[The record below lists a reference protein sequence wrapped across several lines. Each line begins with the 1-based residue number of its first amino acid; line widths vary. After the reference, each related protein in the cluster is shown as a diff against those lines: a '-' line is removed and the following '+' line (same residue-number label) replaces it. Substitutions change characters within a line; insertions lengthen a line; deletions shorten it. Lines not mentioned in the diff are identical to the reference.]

1 MSESSSFTSGPAGR
15 YELRHKVGE
24 GGSGTVYK
32 AWDTQLQRFVA
43 FKRLKTQGLSDKA
56 DIILQEA
63 KTLAALQHPNILT
76 VFDCGSD
83 ELGTYVVT
91 EFLEGEPLDEVV
103 ARERFDAATL
113 GEPVAQILEGL
124 IAAHHMH
131 VIHRD
136 LKPSNIMVVTLPSG
150 ARQYKILDFGL
161 ARIITRPTM
170 QTMYDDHTVYGSIY
184 YFAPEQIKRRP
195 LDERTDLYALG
206 CVFYFMLTGQQAF
219 QGESLAD
226 IITSHLEH
234 RFTPLQEARP
244 DLPADLCAW
253 VSGLI
258 ASNPDERPASA
269 KAALES
275 FRPLQARLGRPG
287 SIRLTAAHVVR
298 PAMANQTMNIQV
310 LPSPRRR
317 RFALVAGLVIALGL
331 LGGFV
336 LLRPEPAP
344 PVPAAPATPA
354 APSINMPDYFVD
366 MDRAE
371 LLHAHFNRIKDMEFK
386 FDSVGTV
393 GEALALAL
401 FRERYAGQTNID
413 LLHTIRYE
421 GRDGTEA
428 GELDLVVWQ
437 RSPREA
443 LEVYEVKVSD
453 NLPDALNKGRSQL
466 RRFQGFV
473 EQGAITRMHSRTDD
487 ARVYRLD
494 QFDEVKKYG
503 FIGSRGAV
511 AAGYDAEFDLTR
523 AEATQLHKAVQR
535 YKKLVAEQQHVS
547 P

>member
-1 MSESSSFTSGPAGR
+1 MNEISHLVAGPGGR
-15 YELRHKVGE
+15 YELRHQVGE

-43 FKRLKTQGLSDKA
+43 FKRLKSPDLSENA

-83 ELGTYVVT
+83 DQGTFVVT
-91 EFLEGEPLDEVV
+91 EFLEGDPLDEVV
-103 ARERFDAATL
+103 AEQRFELGTV
-113 GEPVAQILEGL
+113 GEPILQILEGL

-136 LKPSNIMVVTLPSG
+136 LKPSNIMVLSLPSG

-161 ARIITRPTM
+161 ARIITRPTT
-170 QTMYDDHTVYGSIY
+170 QTMYNDRTVYGSIY

-206 CVFYFMLTGQQAF
+206 CVFYFMLTGVQAF
-219 QGESLAD
+219 QGDSLAD
-226 IITSHLEH
+226 IIASHLEH
-234 RFTPLQEARP
+234 RFTPLSEARP

-253 VSGLI
+253 VAGLM
-258 ASNPDERPASA
+258 AANPDDRPASA

-275 FRPLQARLGRPG
+275 VRPILARLSRPG
-287 SIRLTAAHVVR
+287 SIRLTS
-298 PAMANQTMNIQV
+298 ANVIRTAVANRTINIPV
-310 LPSPRRR
+310 AESSLRRR
-317 RFALVAGLVIALGL
+317 WALVASVLAAAGL
-331 LGGFV
+331 LGGLV
-336 LLRPEPAP
+336 WMRREPAP
-344 PVPAAPATPA
+344 TAPAAPTV
-354 APSINMPDYFVD
+354 NMPDYFEG
-366 MDRAE
+366 MDRADI
-371 LLHAHFNRIKDMEFK
+371 LRAHFNRIKDMDFRY
-386 FDSVGTV
+386 DSVGTV
-393 GEALALAL
+393 GEALAYAM
-401 FRERYAGQTNID
+401 FRDRYTGQTNID

-453 NLPDALNKGRSQL
+453 SLEDALYKGRSQL
-466 RRFQGFV
+466 RRFQNFV
-473 EQGAITRMHSRTDD
+473 DQGAITRVHSAVDE
-487 ARVYRLD
+487 ARVYRPD
-494 QFDEVKKYG
+494 QFDEVKKFG
-503 FIGSRGAV
+503 LIGSRGAV
-511 AAGYDAEFDLTR
+511 AAGYDVEFDLTR

-535 YKKLVAEQQHVS
+535 YKKLVADQQKT

>member
-1 MSESSSFTSGPAGR
+1 MSEPSHLTAGPAGR
-15 YELRHKVGE
+15 YELRHQVGE
-24 GGSGTVYK
+24 GGSGTVFK

-43 FKRLKTQGLSDKA
+43 FKRLKNPDLTENA
-56 DIILQEA
+56 DVILQEA

-76 VFDCGSD
+76 VFDCGAD
-83 ELGTYVVT
+83 EQGAYVVT
-91 EFLEGEPLDEVV
+91 EFLEGEPLDEMV
-103 ARERFDAATL
+103 RETRFEAGTV
-113 GEPVAQILEGL
+113 GEPMVQILEGL

-136 LKPSNIMVVTLPSG
+136 LKPSNIMVISLPSG

-161 ARIITRPTM
+161 ARIMNRPTT
-170 QTMYDDHTVYGSIY
+170 QTMYDDRTVYGSIY

-206 CVFYFMLTGQQAF
+206 CVFYFMLTGEQAF
-219 QGESLAD
+219 QGDSLAD

-234 RFTPLQEARP
+234 RFTPLREARP

-253 VSGLI
+253 VSSLM
-258 ASNPDERPASA
+258 AADQDERPASA
-269 KAALES
+269 KVALDRV
-275 FRPLQARLGRPG
+275 RPILARLGRPG
-287 SIRLTAAHVVR
+287 SIRLSAANVVR
-298 PAMANQTMNIQV
+298 PAVGNQTMSI
-310 LPSPRRR
+310 PMAPFSRRR
-317 RFALVAGLVIALGL
+317 RLALMAGVVLTAGL

-336 LLRPEPAP
+336 LLRPEPPP
-344 PVPAAPATPA
+344 PVPAAPV
-354 APSINMPDYFVD
+354 IDMPDYFEG
-366 MDRAE
+366 MDRADI
-371 LLHAHFNRIKDMEFK
+371 LRAHFNRIKDMDFR

-393 GEALALAL
+393 GEALAFAM
-401 FRERYAGQTNID
+401 FRDRYTGQTNID
-413 LLHTIRYE
+413 LLHSIRYE

-453 NLPDALNKGRSQL
+453 SLEDALLKGRSQL

-473 EQGAITRMHSRTDD
+473 AQGAITRLHNPGDD
-487 ARVYRLD
+487 ARVYRPD
-494 QFDEVKKYG
+494 QFDEVKKFG

-511 AAGYDAEFDLTR
+511 AAGFDVEFDLTR

-535 YKKLVAEQQHVS
+535 YKQLVAARPS
-547 P
+547 AGP